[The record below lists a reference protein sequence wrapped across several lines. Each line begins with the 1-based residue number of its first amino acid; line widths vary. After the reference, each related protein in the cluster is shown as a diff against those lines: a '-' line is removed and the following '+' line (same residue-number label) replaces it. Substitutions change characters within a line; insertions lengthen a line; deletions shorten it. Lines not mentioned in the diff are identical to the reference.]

1 MTRSASEIGTKQLF
15 EEFVVPNYGRYDVAL
30 VRGRGARVWDEAGKE
45 YLDFGAGIAVSTLGH
60 AHPRMIEAIE
70 KQARELIH
78 TSNLYYTRPQ
88 GELARRLVG
97 IAGAAGKVFFSNS

>member
-15 EEFVVPNYGRYDVAL
+15 EGFVVPNYGRYPLVL
-30 VRGRGARVWDEAGKE
+30 VRGRGSRVWDEAGKE

-60 AHPRMIEAIE
+60 AHPRMIEALDR
-70 KQARELIH
+70 QAHELIH

-88 GELARRLVG
+88 GELARKLVEIVG
-97 IAGAAGKVFFSNS
+97 SPGKIF